1 MLPEGVCGLEQA
13 RRMSP
18 PVVLVTGASSGIGKA
33 AALSLAT
40 QGARVYGTSRNPT
53 PRATNDDIHSPGFF
67 KMVTLD
73 VCSEESVARAIAEVM
88 AAEGRIDVLVNNAGD
103 GICGA
108 VEDTTVGEA
117 QRQFDTNFFGVLRMC
132 RAVLPIMRAQR
143 DGLIIN
149 IGSVAGHVAIP
160 YQSMYSA
167 SKFALEALTEV
178 LRIETKPFGIRA
190 VVIDPGDTRSG
201 FTASRRWV
209 QAAAGSPYEARCSR
223 AIEAMAK
230 SERNAPNPAAVV
242 KAISRVIARKRTPVR
257 IVVGWD
263 YKLVVLAKRLL
274 PARLVEYAVSK
285 LY

>member
-1 MLPEGVCGLEQA
+1 MKDAVILI
-13 RRMSP
+13 
-18 PVVLVTGASSGIGKA
+18 TGASSGIGEA
-33 AALSLAT
+33 AALSLAR
-40 QGARVYGTSRNPT
+40 QGARVYGTSRNPS
-53 PRATNDDIHSPGFF
+53 PNAAEKGAPSPGFF
-67 KMVTLD
+67 RMITLD
-73 VCSEESVARAIAEVM
+73 VCSEASVSRAVAEVM
-88 AAEGRIDVLVNNAGD
+88 ATEGRIDVLVNNAGD

-108 VEDTTVGEA
+108 IEDTTVDEA
-117 QRQFDTNFFGVLRMC
+117 RRQFDTNFFGVLRMC

-149 IGSVAGHVAIP
+149 IGSVAGHIAIP

-167 SKFALEALTEV
+167 SKFALEALTEA
-178 LRIETKPFGIRA
+178 LRIETKSFGIRA

-209 QAAAGSPYEARCSR
+209 QAASGSPYEEECSR

-230 SERNAPNPAAVV
+230 SERGAPEPAAVV
-242 KAISRVIARKRTPVR
+242 SAIERVIAKKRTPVR
-257 IVVGWD
+257 IIVGWD

-274 PARLVEYAVSK
+274 PARLIEFVVSR